1 MSTYKCTN
9 CNYATR
15 DKSNF
20 SKHVSSNKHIE
31 KVKQRANDTQ
41 VIPKG
46 NSNMATRI
54 KHECDYCNNECSTA
68 SSLARH
74 KKSCSVKT
82 KFENNHKE
90 EILRLKNINM
100 ELEFKLNESNSK
112 FNDRI
117 KMFDQKDEI
126 IKQKDE
132 IIKQKDETIS
142 ILKSEVTHLKSIV
155 NNTGSIIKTSVS
167 TMAYVI
173 KNYKDAPVLE
183 SVKDYSAIRY
193 EQDNT
198 EFVENLIYEHN
209 NNKLHIYISDF
220 IIKTYKKDDPA
231 KQSLW
236 NSDTSRLTYLI
247 REIITNNKVDWKV
260 DKKGIK
266 TTKFIIEPIL
276 EYIDQQIR
284 NYVESYEVN
293 HKISAKE
300 AERQMMKLKS
310 GMEIIKSIETKVLSE
325 EILKYIT
332 PHFYLIKNDE
342 SIEI

>member
-1 MSTYKCTN
+1 MSTFKCTT

-20 SKHVSSNKHIE
+20 SKHEISKKHIE
-31 KVKQRANDTQ
+31 KVNQIQNKNIMTLKPIPNDSANFTC
-41 VIPKG
+41 
-46 NSNMATRI
+46 N
-54 KHECDYCNNECSTA
+54 YCNMKFTKSCNLS
-68 SSLARH
+68 RH
-74 KKSCSVKT
+74 KNNCS
-82 KFENNHKE
+82 EKE
-90 EILRLKNINM
+90 QLIQQLTHQVNELNIQ
-100 ELEFKLNESNSK
+100 LLS
-112 FNDRI
+112 
-117 KMFDQKDEI
+117 KDESL
-126 IKQKDE
+126 KQKNETLKQIDE
-132 IIKQKDETIS
+132 SLKRADETIS
-142 ILKSEVTHLKSIV
+142 ILKSEVIHLKTIV

-173 KNYKDAPVLE
+173 KNYKDAPALE
-183 SVKDYSAIRY
+183 SIKDYSAIRY

-220 IIKTYKKDDPA
+220 IIKTYKKDDPT

-276 EYIDQQIR
+276 QYIDNQVR
-284 NYVESYEVN
+284 NYVQSYEVD
-293 HKISAKE
+293 HRISAKE

-310 GMEIIKSIETKVLSE
+310 GMEIIKNIETKILSE

-332 PHFYLIKNDE
+332 PHFYLTKDME
-342 SIEI
+342 SIDPI

>member
-1 MSTYKCTN
+1 MSTYKCDN
-9 CNYATR
+9 CNYATH

-20 SKHVSSNKHIE
+20 SKHNNSKKHIE
-31 KVKQRANDTQ
+31 KEKQVQHSSHYIHTTLTLPNENKYNCQ
-41 VIPKG
+41 
-46 NSNMATRI
+46 
-54 KHECDYCNNECSTA
+54 YCNCNF
-68 SSLARH
+68 SSIANLGRH
-74 KKSCSVKT
+74 TKSCFKKNQLAVN
-82 KFENNHKE
+82 FEKQ
-90 EILRLKNINM
+90 
-100 ELEFKLNESNSK
+100 ELSNKVNELSMKLN
-112 FNDRI
+112 DYI
-117 KMFDQKDEI
+117 KLLD
-126 IKQKDE
+126 
-132 IIKQKDETIS
+132 QKDETIS

-173 KNYKDAPVLE
+173 KNYDNAPALE
-183 SVKDYSAIRY
+183 SIKDYSAIHY
-193 EQDNT
+193 EQDNN
-198 EFVENLIYEHN
+198 EFVENLVYEYN
-209 NNKLHIYISDF
+209 NNKLHVYISDF
-220 IIKTYKKDDPA
+220 IIKTYKKADPA

-247 REIITNNKVDWKV
+247 REIITNNKVDWRV

-276 EYIDQQIR
+276 EYIDQQVR
-284 NYVESYEVN
+284 NYVESYKVD
-293 HKISAKE
+293 HRISAKE

-342 SIEI
+342 FIDI

>member
-1 MSTYKCTN
+1 MNPEGIISTKLNEKFKC
-9 CNYATR
+9 
-15 DKSNF
+15 
-20 SKHVSSNKHIE
+20 
-31 KVKQRANDTQ
+31 Q
-41 VIPKG
+41 
-46 NSNMATRI
+46 
-54 KHECDYCNNECSTA
+54 YCNNFYSTSA
-68 SSLARH
+68 NLARH
-74 KKSCSVKT
+74 KKSCEDKNKLET
-82 KFENNHKE
+82 DYDNK
-90 EILRLKNINM
+90 LKQLTDQFTNQIN
-100 ELEFKLNESNSK
+100 
-112 FNDRI
+112 DHI
-117 KMFDQKDEI
+117 KMLDQKNEIIKQKDETLN
-126 IKQKDE
+126 QKDE
-132 IIKQKDETIS
+132 IIKQKDETIHV
-142 ILKSEVTHLKSIV
+142 LKSEVTHLKSIV

-173 KNYKDAPVLE
+173 KNYKDAPALE

-209 NNKLHIYISDF
+209 HNKLHIYISDF

-266 TTKFIIEPIL
+266 TAKFIIDPIL
-276 EYIDQQIR
+276 EYIDHQVR
-284 NYVESYEVN
+284 NYVRSYEVDY
-293 HKISAKE
+293 KISAKE

-310 GMEIIKSIETKVLSE
+310 GMEIIKSIETKVLSD

-332 PHFYLIKNDE
+332 PHFYLTKNDE
-342 SIEI
+342 LIDT

>member
-20 SKHVSSNKHIE
+20 SKHENSKKHVE
-31 KVKQRANDTQ
+31 KVNQKQYLSSTYHVPIIDSTLDNEFRC
-41 VIPKG
+41 G
-46 NSNMATRI
+46 F
-54 KHECDYCNNECSTA
+54 CNNVYTNSGNL
-68 SSLARH
+68 SRH
-74 KKSCSVKT
+74 KTACLEKKT
-82 KFENNHKE
+82 L
-90 EILRLKNINM
+90 ID
-100 ELEFKLNESNSK
+100 EFKL
-112 FNDRI
+112 
-117 KMFDQKDEI
+117 QLLLKDEML
-126 IKQKDE
+126 
-132 IIKQKDETIS
+132 KQKDETLKQKDETLKQIDESLKRADETIS
-142 ILKSEVTHLKSIV
+142 VLKSEVVHLKAIV

-173 KNYKDAPVLE
+173 KNYKDAPALE
-183 SVKDYSAIRY
+183 SIKDYSAIRY

-220 IIKTYKKDDPA
+220 IIKTYKKDDPT

-266 TTKFIIEPIL
+266 TGKFIIEPIL
-276 EYIDQQIR
+276 EYIDNQIR
-284 NYVESYEVN
+284 NYVQSYEVD
-293 HKISAKE
+293 HRISAKE
-300 AERQMMKLKS
+300 AERQMMTLKS
-310 GMEIIKSIETKVLSE
+310 GMEIIKSIETKILSE

-332 PHFYLIKNDE
+332 PHFYLTKDME
-342 SIEI
+342 SIDPI